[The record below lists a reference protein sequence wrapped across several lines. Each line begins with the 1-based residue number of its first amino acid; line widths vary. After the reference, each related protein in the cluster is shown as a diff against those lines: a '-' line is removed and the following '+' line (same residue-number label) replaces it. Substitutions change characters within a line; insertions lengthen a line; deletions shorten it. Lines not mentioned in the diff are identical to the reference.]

1 MRTISSAI
9 SRMIP
14 GRPGPRRSAKFHL
27 CATRR
32 RCHRINVSAETI
44 VSNSSSALGPD
55 RLGLSRQQ
63 RRFRVGKP
71 DALSAQP
78 LFQELILSLQELDND
93 QLVAIDPAG
102 RDHQQK
108 REQRRN

>member
-1 MRTISSAI
+1 M
-9 SRMIP
+9 
-14 GRPGPRRSAKFHL
+14 
-27 CATRR
+27 
-32 RCHRINVSAETI
+32 
-44 VSNSSSALGPD
+44 SNSSSALGPD

-93 QLVAIDPAG
+93 QLVGLTQPAATINRNESSG
-102 RDHQQK
+102 GTEPMPEVYPGPRSNCWTVRD
-108 REQRRN
+108 R